1 MNKLYRKYV
10 HNHWW
15 FKKKNINQNFINHIC
30 NKFNIKGKIINY
42 PYIKNDEYIYGN
54 IELNKFCNNFNKYK
68 ELLEF
73 NDFIIVYGENK

>member
-1 MNKLYRKYV
+1 MNKLQRKYI

-15 FKKKNINQNFINHIC
+15 LKKHKINQNFINHIC

-42 PYIKNDEYIYGN
+42 PHINNDEFIYGK
-54 IELNKFCNNFNKYK
+54 IKLTKHIHNFNKYK

-73 NDFIIVYGENK
+73 NDFVIIY